1 MPEMIELFGFSVA
14 LDLKL
19 YLMCGV
25 VFVAGV
31 IRGFMGFGSALLVV
45 PALSVLYGPTLAVV
59 VGVLIEIPT
68 TLGLL
73 PVAIRQAERRTV
85 TKMLLTFLVFVPVG
99 TLLLKSVNPELMKA
113 VISLVVLIMVAIL
126 AQQERMAALLSHA
139 GTLFAGATSGVA
151 QGMTGMGGPLF
162 VTALLARGESAIQTR
177 ANIVALAGGLIAI
190 SATSFI
196 LAGLVTRQAVIY
208 AVLGTPAI
216 LLGVWAGSTLFRHLS
231 RWNLRGVVLA
241 FLALIALATLAQ
253 ALV

>member
-1 MPEMIELFGFSVA
+1 MIELFGFSVA
-14 LDLKL
+14 LDLEL
-19 YLMCGV
+19 ALMWAI
-25 VFVAGV
+25 VFLAGI
-31 IRGFMGFGSALLVV
+31 IRGFLGFGSALLVV

-73 PVAIRQAERRTV
+73 PVAVRQVERRTV
-85 TKMLLTFLVFVPVG
+85 TKMLLTFLVCVPLG

-113 VISLVVLIMVAIL
+113 VISLVVLMMVAIL
-126 AQQERMAALLSHA
+126 AQQERMAVLLSQA
-139 GTLFAGATSGVA
+139 GTLFAGAMSGLA

-177 ANIVALAGGLIAI
+177 GNIVALAGGLIAI

-208 AVLGTPAI
+208 TVLGTPAI

-231 RWNLRGVVLA
+231 RWNLRGIVLA
-241 FLALIALATLAQ
+241 FLALVALVSLAQ
-253 ALV
+253 TLT